1 MLSCTQISQLE
12 LSCMAHAALMNC
24 NKRLLRHARPL
35 WKSINS
41 EHTSHMLENNIDFWK
56 LWLWWLL
63 SRRKLELHALM
74 AKLYIHKMDKSPK
87 KKLLLLPIF
96 FKTTTTPELSSLL
109 NNLRSRR
116 EKKFQK
122 LLVHLPKLLPIELG
136 FYGHGRKCLL

>member
-1 MLSCTQISQLE
+1 MIAISAQTRIAC
-12 LSCMAHAALMNC
+12 SDG
-24 NKRLLRHARPL
+24 K
-35 WKSINS
+35 
-41 EHTSHMLENNIDFWK
+41 T
-56 LWLWWLL
+56 
-63 SRRKLELHALM
+63 LHSQNGQ
-74 AKLYIHKMDKSPK
+74 KPK
-87 KKLLLLPIF
+87 KELLLLPIF